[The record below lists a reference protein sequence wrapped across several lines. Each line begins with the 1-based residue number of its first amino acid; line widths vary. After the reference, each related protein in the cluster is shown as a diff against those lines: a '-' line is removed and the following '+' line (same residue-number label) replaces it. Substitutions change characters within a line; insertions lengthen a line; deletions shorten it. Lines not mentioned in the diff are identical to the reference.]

1 MNGLVRLFVP
11 PSFSPSVGYVFVE
24 MYETKYFQRD
34 IKESI
39 GCSVYLIIH
48 LSVLNARGR
57 IIDIIGICI
66 VTFHA
71 SNVKFMREGNRKR
84 GWSPVTAK
92 ARAKATVQVTGRAT
106 TLSGWVR
113 SERETE
119 SRDICKQNKGATET
133 EVERVN
139 HRVQRILTSLVD

>member
-57 IIDIIGICI
+57 IIDIIGICN

-71 SNVKFMREGNRKR
+71 SNVKFMREGDRKR
-84 GWSPVTAK
+84 G
-92 ARAKATVQVTGRAT
+92 
-106 TLSGWVR
+106 
-113 SERETE
+113 
-119 SRDICKQNKGATET
+119 
-133 EVERVN
+133 
-139 HRVQRILTSLVD
+139 